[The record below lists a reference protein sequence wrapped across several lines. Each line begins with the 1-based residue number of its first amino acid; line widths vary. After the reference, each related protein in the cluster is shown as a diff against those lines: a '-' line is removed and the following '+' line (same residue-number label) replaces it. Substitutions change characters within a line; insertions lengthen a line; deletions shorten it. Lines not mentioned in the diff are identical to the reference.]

1 MVIGKPAFRG
11 LSLGYMHGKYKKI
24 IYQAKVWPV
33 MIADHLVCVQTIS
46 WMTAESPP
54 KPSGYGQSSS
64 VRQSIFRL
72 KSGWKEIGP
81 IKVKSEWYIP
91 NRILLTT
98 CRTSSGFP
106 GRQGVVDC
114 SGPCWGRLLCRPK
127 CCRMGTKH
135 IKCTHPTCCRHRP
148 YQDAVHRARGI
159 CCLLKEADTYL
170 NLEFVFH
177 SPEALAASTIQ
188 RQNLHQLGHQ
198 A

>member
-54 KPSGYGQSSS
+54 KPSGYGQSGS

-72 KSGWKEIGP
+72 KSCWKEIGP

-135 IKCTHPTCCRHRP
+135 IKCTHPTCCRQTEPIRTLSTG
-148 YQDAVHRARGI
+148 QEGSAVSWRKLI
-159 CCLLKEADTYL
+159 PIWIW
-170 NLEFVFH
+170 NLC
-177 SPEALAASTIQ
+177 SIAQ
-188 RQNLHQLGHQ
+188 RLWQLSLYKDKIFIN
-198 A
+198 